1 VRFWSFALLAFARHG
16 NPRCSFQQL
25 LGAAATYT
33 RLLFRR
39 WLNHR
44 RESRLADKG
53 TLLSQSD
60 WKHMRKKIDAAEAEA
75 KLVKAKRILR
85 AEKKKAKKLK
95 GGKLERANVEL
106 AIKTMEVGVEAVEKL
121 RDAAEELEVKNP
133 APE

>member
-1 VRFWSFALLAFARHG
+1 MERNMSDPRFDDSELPEKPDRTVSDRGDRFGLVVASAVFAGVVVLAV
-16 NPRCSFQQL
+16 Q
-25 LGAAATYT
+25 
-33 RLLFRR
+33 
-39 WLNHR
+39 
-44 RESRLADKG
+44 G

-106 AIKTMEVGVEAVEKL
+106 ALKTMEVGVEAVEKL

>member
-1 VRFWSFALLAFARHG
+1 
-16 NPRCSFQQL
+16 
-25 LGAAATYT
+25 
-33 RLLFRR
+33 LLFRR